1 MRSVLKVSS
10 HFEYLDNW
18 SHGLD
23 VIWQPVSCEAPFSE
37 FLYCVT
43 IGFTNLLPFNGDFSF
58 GKSQQSQGAKSG
70 L

>member
-23 VIWQPVSCEAPFSE
+23 VNWQPVR
-37 FLYCVT
+37 
-43 IGFTNLLPFNGDFSF
+43 GDLIAHAYSH
-58 GKSQQSQGAKSG
+58 SPMG
-70 L
+70 LVSRL